1 MQSEYD
7 FLTVLLVVTSGGGR
21 VSLVR
26 IKTKYQVTIPNDLR
40 KRMGVRIGDFL
51 EAKVER
57 GKITFAP
64 RTVVDRGIAES
75 LEEFRKGLS
84 YGPFDTAEK
93 MLASLHR
100 NVKKLRARAS
110 KKPRR

>member
-1 MQSEYD
+1 M
-7 FLTVLLVVTSGGGR
+7 
-21 VSLVR
+21 SLVR

-40 KRMGVRIGDFL
+40 KRMGVRIGDLL

-64 RTVVDRGIAES
+64 KAVVDRGIAES
-75 LEEFRKGLS
+75 LVEFREGRS

-93 MLASLHR
+93 MLVSLHR
-100 NVKKLRARAS
+100 NVKRLRARTS